1 MDLMATSGMVQWLDV
16 LETSTT
22 GCFREACVGGA
33 DSEEAAPIFEQL
45 KQDVRDL
52 RQPALDSN
60 SERLRTQARDLKDQ
74 CVQQAKVCQ
83 RVIAFRVVSHGWS
96 GPCCCFQFTNHL
108 TVSDSAGQ
116 QEAEWCP
123 AS

>member
-1 MDLMATSGMVQWLDV
+1 MATSGMVQWLDV

-22 GCFREACVGGA
+22 GCFREACVAGA

-52 RQPALDSN
+52 RQPSLDNN

-74 CVQQAKVCQ
+74 CVQQAKVCEPV
-83 RVIAFRVVSHGWS
+83 RFGSAMVV
-96 GPCCCFQFTNHL
+96 
-108 TVSDSAGQ
+108 
-116 QEAEWCP
+116 
-123 AS
+123 